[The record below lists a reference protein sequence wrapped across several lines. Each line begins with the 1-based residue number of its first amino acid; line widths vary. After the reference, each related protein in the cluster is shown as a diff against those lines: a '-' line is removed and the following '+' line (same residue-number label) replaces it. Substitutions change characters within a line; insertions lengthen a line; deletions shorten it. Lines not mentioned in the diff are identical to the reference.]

1 MLVPAP
7 LKKVAFIF
15 SCTREMHHYFRPSVL
30 EELEICEEAGPV
42 MGPESL
48 LLIKGCNGRG
58 S

>member
-15 SCTREMHHYFRPSVL
+15 SCTTTSAPSVL

-48 LLIKGCNGRG
+48 LIIKGCNGRG